1 MIVRQLSSALFSLQK
16 LLIDEELVLIFL
28 VLRLS
33 IYSTRGIRASKV
45 EIKRLIAIV
54 LVGGFLTK
62 PKVVL
67 KLIRLIMIIKFVV
80 RELIFRLKR
89 DLLHIRRTLHR
100 NHLIFIFIWE
110 VRS

>member
-45 EIKRLIAIV
+45 EIKTSA
-54 LVGGFLTK
+54 K
-62 PKVVL
+62 PYN
-67 KLIRLIMIIKFVV
+67 M
-80 RELIFRLKR
+80 
-89 DLLHIRRTLHR
+89 
-100 NHLIFIFIWE
+100 
-110 VRS
+110 